1 VDPGEVDPIYFD
13 PPKLIDLRA
22 ALKRSLAQEAEP
34 EPKKARVQKLF
45 PNDLKRRCSCRCRVV
60 ETDVAVAKP
69 VASTAS
75 KRRKRAG
82 KADAELY

>member
-1 VDPGEVDPIYFD
+1 VGPGEVDPIYFD

-34 EPKKARVQKLF
+34 EPKKAVARKLAHKSCSRTTS
-45 PNDLKRRCSCRCRVV
+45 KRRCSCRCRVV

-82 KADAELY
+82 